1 MLKFIFKRLLEA
13 IPTLLILITFSFFLM
28 RLAPGSPFTSEK
40 AYPPKV
46 MANIEAKYHL
56 NEPLYKQ
63 YFLYMENLSK
73 GDFGPS
79 FKYKDQSVN
88 NLIASAFPVSIKL
101 GITAFIFAVLIG

>member
-56 NEPLYKQ
+56 NEPLYKRIFFIWKICQ
-63 YFLYMENLSK
+63 K
-73 GDFGPS
+73 AI
-79 FKYKDQSVN
+79 SVHLLN
-88 NLIASAFPVSIKL
+88 IK
-101 GITAFIFAVLIG
+101 INR